1 MGENNSNA
9 VQKHPLPADER
20 TISPAEAEAILG
32 ELASVFLTRPNG
44 SPAILTRALG
54 ERQQQTSADEI
65 FPKPQEMYRVLV
77 EQIPA
82 VVFIAYLDR
91 GIGEAY
97 VSPQIEAT
105 LGFSQEEWLQE
116 PIRWY
121 EQVHPEDKQRWS
133 VEAAQMLVTGDP
145 LKSSYRVLARDGRVV
160 WFRCEAKMV
169 RKPDGSPW
177 FLHGV
182 GFDITELK
190 QAEETLRLR
199 TLALQNLSS
208 RLLHIQDEQSRRIAR
223 ELHDSL
229 GQYLVACKMNVHQ
242 LGQYANGNMKSLCH
256 ESEELMERCIVEV
269 RTLSHLLHP
278 PLLDEIGLAAAAQWY
293 VEGFAKRSGVKT
305 SLNLPAGLERLPDA
319 VEIALFRLLQEGLT
333 NVHRHSGSQTAD
345 ICLAMQDGTVS
356 LEIKDQGRGIPV
368 GLLERFQKTGS
379 GTGIGL
385 SGMRERAHEIGGRLE
400 IHSGSG
406 GTIVTATLP
415 VRAPVTSN
423 LAATSAIPEHTNRNA
438 HREHDSLKE

>member
-177 FLHGV
+177 
-182 GFDITELK
+182 
-190 QAEETLRLR
+190 
-199 TLALQNLSS
+199 
-208 RLLHIQDEQSRRIAR
+208 
-223 ELHDSL
+223 
-229 GQYLVACKMNVHQ
+229 
-242 LGQYANGNMKSLCH
+242 
-256 ESEELMERCIVEV
+256 
-269 RTLSHLLHP
+269 
-278 PLLDEIGLAAAAQWY
+278 
-293 VEGFAKRSGVKT
+293 
-305 SLNLPAGLERLPDA
+305 A
-319 VEIALFRLLQEGLT
+319 V
-333 NVHRHSGSQTAD
+333 
-345 ICLAMQDGTVS
+345 
-356 LEIKDQGRGIPV
+356 
-368 GLLERFQKTGS
+368 
-379 GTGIGL
+379 
-385 SGMRERAHEIGGRLE
+385 
-400 IHSGSG
+400 
-406 GTIVTATLP
+406 
-415 VRAPVTSN
+415 
-423 LAATSAIPEHTNRNA
+423 
-438 HREHDSLKE
+438 